1 MEKEEI
7 EEEQKKTNLFGIF
20 RKIPIMAIIFPPIGI
35 MMLIKFSPRSSR
47 RTRRITYNYLRALR
61 ALRALRGGK
70 L

>member
-35 MMLIKFSPRSSR
+35 MMLIKFY
-47 RTRRITYNYLRALR
+47 IN
-61 ALRALRGGK
+61 K
-70 L
+70 LKRKYVKGDRENG